1 MTEDLTTRDIT
12 DAKVS
17 TAISYNDGM
26 LALAETPKEL
36 YSEHA
41 VRLGTIVL
49 TLCTQGTC
57 TLKINGEPYTIGC
70 NDLLVCVPNT
80 VIEHVD
86 LSPDVES
93 RSIVLART
101 YAERLT
107 MMAGNNWDMHLF
119 LKHNPVLALTDEE
132 AGLFRQYYDLL
143 HTKLT
148 RPRRQ
153 HHRELAS
160 ALLTAF
166 LYDFYDTT
174 ECFSGFT
181 PQGYTSSD
189 RLFKDF
195 INLISDTYPR
205 PREVAWYASRL
216 SVTPKYFSAVV
227 KERTGLSASPFIQ
240 RYIVADIVY
249 LLRNT
254 TKSIKEI
261 AIELQFPNLSFFGKY
276 VRHHLG
282 CSPKHFRAKMG
293 QPDKE

>member
-119 LKHNPVLALTDEE
+119 VPVNAVMPPLPANS
-132 AGLFRQYYDLL
+132 
-143 HTKLT
+143 KLT
-148 RPRRQ
+148 ISRYNTTPV
-153 HHRELAS
+153 EGFAS
-160 ALLTAF
+160 IENLLYRSAT
-166 LYDFYDTT
+166 
-174 ECFSGFT
+174 GM
-181 PQGYTSSD
+181 
-189 RLFKDF
+189 
-195 INLISDTYPR
+195 PR
-205 PREVAWYASRL
+205 PRNVLIPSIMAAIGMGYKHIYLAGADHSWTRTLSVDDNNNVVSIQPHFYKEDDREVQRSRTEYMHYPLHTIMYSFYVAFKSYFTIASYASHCGIE
-216 SVTPKYFSAVV
+216 VINITPGS
-227 KERTGLSASPFIQ
+227 FID
-240 RYIVADIVY
+240 A
-249 LLRNT
+249 
-254 TKSIKEI
+254 
-261 AIELQFPNLSFFGKY
+261 FPRQK
-276 VRHHLG
+276 V
-282 CSPKHFRAKMG
+282 
-293 QPDKE
+293 